1 MSFEQNFLKQYLNTI
16 IQLSEETGMSKK
28 ETRDVLDIAISSQHP
43 RLINFKEIKS
53 EVKTFVTI
61 NIFSLLCKL

>member
-1 MSFEQNFLKQYLNTI
+1 MSFEKNFLKQYLNTI
-16 IQLSEETGMSKK
+16 VQLSEETGMSKK
-28 ETRDVLDIAISSQHP
+28 EARDVIDIAISSQNP

-53 EVKTFVTI
+53 EIKTFVTI

>member
-16 IQLSEETGMSKK
+16 VQLAEETGMSKK
-28 ETRDVLDIAISSQHP
+28 EARDVIDIAISSQNP
-43 RLINFKEIKS
+43 RLINFREIKS

>member
-16 IQLSEETGMSKK
+16 VQLAEETGMSKK
-28 ETRDVLDIAISSQHP
+28 EARDVLDIAISSQHP
-43 RLINFKEIKS
+43 RLINFKEIRS
-53 EVKTFVTI
+53 EIKTFVTI

>member
-16 IQLSEETGMSKK
+16 VQLSDETGMSKK
-28 ETRDVLDIAISSQHP
+28 EARDVLDIAISFQHP

-53 EVKTFVTI
+53 EIKTFVTI

>member
-16 IQLSEETGMSKK
+16 VQLSEETGMSKK
-28 ETRDVLDIAISSQHP
+28 EAKDVLDIAISSQHP
-43 RLINFKEIKS
+43 RLINFKKIKG

>member
-16 IQLSEETGMSKK
+16 IQLSDETGMSKK
-28 ETRDVLDIAISSQHP
+28 EARDVLDIAISSQHP

-53 EVKTFVTI
+53 EIKTFVTI

>member
-16 IQLSEETGMSKK
+16 VQLSDETGMSKK
-28 ETRDVLDIAISSQHP
+28 EARDVLDVAISSQHP

-53 EVKTFVTI
+53 EIKTFVTI

>member
-16 IQLSEETGMSKK
+16 VQLAEETGMSKK
-28 ETRDVLDIAISSQHP
+28 EARDVLDIAISSQHP
-43 RLINFKEIKS
+43 RLIKFKEIRS

>member
-16 IQLSEETGMSKK
+16 VQLAEETGMSKK
-28 ETRDVLDIAISSQHP
+28 EARDVLDIAISSQNP

-53 EVKTFVTI
+53 EIKTFVTI

>member
-1 MSFEQNFLKQYLNTI
+1 MSFEQNFLKQYLDTI
-16 IQLSEETGMSKK
+16 VQLSDETGMSKK
-28 ETRDVLDIAISSQHP
+28 EARDVLDIAISSQHP
-43 RLINFKEIKS
+43 RLIKFKEIRS